1 METITLAS
9 TSPQRQAILQQ
20 LHIPFIVAAPQTEE
34 AFDDN
39 LSPQKNVEHIAMKK
53 AGAAVNMPTVPS
65 TRYLIAADTLVF
77 LHGKPIGKPP
87 TACEARKLLQSYSNT
102 AHTVISAI
110 CCYTAER
117 QRFSTITSL
126 SHVFFKPL
134 TGREIDWYLSLGE
147 WRNAAG
153 GYRIQGAAACLISR
167 IEGSYSGIMGLPIYE
182 LYAILTQEGY
192 HFHS

>member
-9 TSPQRQAILQQ
+9 TSPQRQAILNQ

-34 AFDDN
+34 LFDTN
-39 LSPQKNVEHIAMKK
+39 LSAQQNVEQIALGK
-53 AGAAVNMPTVPS
+53 ARAAVNMLTRPA

-77 LHGKPIGKPP
+77 LHDQPIGKPP
-87 TACEARKLLQSYSNT
+87 SAYEARKLLQAYANT

-110 CCYTAER
+110 CCYTAEQ
-117 QRFSTITSL
+117 QRFSTITSF
-126 SHVFFKPL
+126 SRVFFKPL
-134 TGREIDWYLSLGE
+134 TNHEIDWYLTLGE
-147 WRNAAG
+147 WQNAAG
-153 GYRIQGAAACLISR
+153 GYRIQGAAACFISH

>member
-9 TSPQRQAILQQ
+9 TSPQRQAILNQ
-20 LHIPFIVAAPQTEE
+20 LHIPFIVAAPQTKES
-34 AFDDN
+34 FDAS
-39 LSPQKNVEHIAMKK
+39 LSAQKNVEYIAMGK
-53 AGAAVNMPTVPS
+53 AKAALNMPAAPP

-126 SHVFFKPL
+126 SRVFFKPL
-134 TGREIDWYLSLGE
+134 TDREIDWYLSLGE

-153 GYRIQGAAACLISR
+153 GYRIQGAAACFISR

-182 LYAILTQEGY
+182 LYAILTKEGY
-192 HFHS
+192 HFNS